1 MTFEKLKNLKSYN
14 QTIKLINSDNFAFSL
29 SFFYLVFV
37 QNSKITLKHNEIHSF
52 LDDYIFT
59 LNESYPMSFPKE
71 AKEYLDD
78 FCNEKNGYLRKY
90 HLSDDE
96 AIYELTP
103 HTQKALEFIES
114 LEKKEFI
121 GSRSKFNII
130 FELLEELEFETQ
142 LSDEERIAELESQKR
157 ELDRQISAIK
167 AKNDIRFDSSRIKE
181 HYLQLEE
188 MVRKLKYDFSEI
200 EYNFRTLNTTA
211 MQQIALSSESKG
223 ETLESIFNIEDEIRE
238 SDQGKSFFA
247 FWQLLT
253 DMDKSERLSTLIDN
267 LYNIES
273 VKSLDNDKKLQNLQ
287 YTFLKS
293 GEKVYDVSAKLIEQL
308 RRFLDDRVLIE
319 NRRIL
324 DLCKVIEKSAIEI
337 KEYQPSQR
345 VFSTIQSDKVTISS
359 IFSKS
364 LYRIKE
370 DVVFKKELKESEIEL
385 DMQSF
390 YELFYIDEEI
400 LKTAIDK
407 SLQKCKQAS
416 LVEILDDFPIQKG
429 ISELVAYISIAK
441 ESDNVMIEE
450 SIKEHIV
457 VKNSEGITQNVSL
470 PKIVFVRK

>member
-114 LEKKEFI
+114 LEKKEFV

-407 SLQKCKQAS
+407 SLQKRKQAS